1 MQKSKEII
9 LTADNICLDIPIF
22 SKTDLSLK
30 KTFVRSIT
38 GGKVAKSKRYPIV
51 KALSNINL
59 TIYAGERIALIGHNG
74 SGKSTFIRLISG
86 IYEPTSGILKLKRKA
101 FPMLQRSL
109 LVSDFL
115 TGIDAAKAHYLL
127 INNNLDKFEDFLSD
141 VKNFSGLGDFISL
154 PLRTYSE
161 GMTARLIFSLLTYH
175 SHEFLALDEG
185 LGTGDAAFYEKAEK
199 RVNKFLKKTGTLILA
214 SHSKELL
221 RKFCERGLVFSEGNI
236 VFDGKLNDALE
247 FYAKRSF

>member
-1 MQKSKEII
+1 MQKTKNIL
-9 LTADNICLDIPIF
+9 LTAENICLEIPII

-38 GGKVAKSKRYPIV
+38 GGQVAKSKRYPIV

-74 SGKSTFIRLISG
+74 SGKTTFIRLVSG
-86 IYEPTSGILKLKRKA
+86 IYEPTSGILKCAAKA
-101 FPMLQRSL
+101 YPMLQRSL

-115 TGIDAAKAHYLL
+115 TGIDAAKAHFLL
-127 INNNLDKFEDFLSD
+127 INNNLKEFKDFLED
-141 VKNFSGLGDFISL
+141 IKNFSGLGDFIAL

-161 GMTARLIFSLLTYH
+161 GMIARLIFSLLTYQ

-199 RVNKFLKKTGTLILA
+199 RLEHFLRRTGTLILA

-221 RKFCERGLVFSEGNI
+221 RRFCKRGLVFSEGMI
-236 VFDGKLNDALE
+236 VFDGKLEDALK
-247 FYAKRSF
+247 FYASRS

>member
-1 MQKSKEII
+1 MRNTKKTLLHAE
-9 LTADNICLDIPIF
+9 NICIDIPVI

-38 GGKVAKSKRYPIV
+38 GGRVAKNKRYPIV
-51 KALSNINL
+51 NALSNINL
-59 TIYAGERIALIGHNG
+59 TINSGERIALIGHNG

-86 IYEPTSGILKLKRKA
+86 IYEPTKGNFYCPNKA
-101 FPMLQRSL
+101 YPMLQRSL

-127 INNNLDKFEDFLSD
+127 MNNNLKNFDNFIED
-141 VKNFSGLGDFISL
+141 VKKFSGLGDFIAL

-185 LGTGDAAFYEKAEK
+185 LGTGDSAFYSKAEK
-199 RVNKFLKKTGTLILA
+199 RLEKFFKKTGTLVLA

-221 RKFCERGLVFSEGNI
+221 SKFCTRGLVFSQGSI
-236 VFDGKLNDALE
+236 IYDGKLKDALN
-247 FYAKRSF
+247 FYDTRN